1 LPSQTQKADKGFRTA
16 MILPEIRA
24 CIYSFFCYSSS
35 NFKRGALKNKILDY
49 LNPES
54 IQKARLKLMALIN
67 VKKNEIQLKIV
78 YYGPGRGG
86 KTSSLE
92 YIQSKLAHSNKVK
105 MIKLTGNRDRTL
117 FFDFYPLNLG
127 RIKGLDVR
135 IQLYSV
141 PGQDRLEP
149 LRKLIL
155 RGVDGIVFVADSM
168 ILRRNNNIQSFE
180 NLIKTLRLY
189 NKKISTIPLVFQFNK
204 VDLAQEGI
212 PILHPDDIKDDLRNC
227 LGDNRH
233 IVDASP
239 CYESSIVTG
248 QNILRS
254 LQDIIKLTLK
264 HLHFDALA
272 RAN

>member
-1 LPSQTQKADKGFRTA
+1 
-16 MILPEIRA
+16 
-24 CIYSFFCYSSS
+24 
-35 NFKRGALKNKILDY
+35 
-49 LNPES
+49 
-54 IQKARLKLMALIN
+54 MALIN

-92 YIQSKLAHSNKVK
+92 YIQKKLANSSKVK
-105 MIKLTGNRDRTL
+105 MIKLTGNRERTL

-127 RIKGLDVR
+127 RIKGLDIR

-141 PGQDRLEP
+141 PGQERLEP

-168 ILRRNNNIQSFE
+168 ILRRKNNIQSFE
-180 NLIKTLRLY
+180 NLIQTLHLY
-189 NKKISTIPLVFQFNK
+189 NKKISTIPLVIQFNK

-212 PILHPDDIKDDLRNC
+212 PILSPDYILDDLRNC
-227 LGDNRH
+227 LGDNWH
-233 IVDASP
+233 ILNTTP
-239 CYESSIVTG
+239 CNESSSVTG
-248 QNILRS
+248 KNILRS

-264 HLHFDALA
+264 HLNFDSIT